1 MRLHFVL
8 FAAAAAFLATCEAV
22 PDAAPSELSKM
33 AFPDSALSINAVQ
46 NTGRFLRTRNT
57 VGDDD
62 SDDEND
68 DDDADDDDDEERT
81 FDLNIAKWR
90 GIFDDYYRMGTSVD
104 DVAKDLGAAYYI
116 GKYGKNLGKLSKK
129 EEYQKWV
136 AFKAYLEKIKNGEIP
151 APK

>member
-22 PDAAPSELSKM
+22 PAAGRSELSKM
-33 AFPDSALSINAVQ
+33 VSPTSAMSTNAVQ
-46 NTGRFLRTRNT
+46 NTGRFLRTSKT
-57 VGDDD
+57 AE
-62 SDDEND
+62 DEND
-68 DDDADDDDDEERT
+68 DDDDNDGEDSDDDEERT
-81 FDLNIAKWR
+81 FDRNIAKWR
-90 GIFDDYYRMGTSVD
+90 NIFDDYYRMGTSVD

-136 AFKAYLEKIKNGEIP
+136 AFKAYLEKIKNGEIA